1 MGQIKDAMIDF
12 CELQVHG
19 IRCLDKRDSAF
30 QSVMDR
36 LISGDRELG
45 YAFQNFL
52 KVRRIISRISGAMGE
67 QRLRWA
73 TKLWNAIDCMAR
85 PEAAWNL
92 MARELPD
99 VFYNESS
106 VNCMKFTY

>member
-12 CELQVHG
+12 CELTVQG
-19 IRCLDKRDSAF
+19 INGADEFEFESM
-30 QSVMDR
+30 MDR
-36 LISGDRELG
+36 LIAGDPELED
-45 YAFQNFL
+45 AFESFL
-52 KVRRIISRISGAMGE
+52 QVRRIISRITGTIGE

-92 MARELPD
+92 MAREIPD
-99 VFYNESS
+99 VFYDSSS